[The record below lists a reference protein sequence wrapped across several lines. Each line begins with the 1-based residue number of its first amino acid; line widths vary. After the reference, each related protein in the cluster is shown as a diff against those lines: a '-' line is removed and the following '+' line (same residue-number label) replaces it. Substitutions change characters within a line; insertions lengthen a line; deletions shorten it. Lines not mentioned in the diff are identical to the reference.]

1 MKILQ
6 VVFVFS
12 NGFVFSLGRFHH
24 EKQSENPTAGPSIT
38 AEAEI
43 EEPDLVK
50 EGTSKQSASQTE
62 SKTEKVSQSQGNIQN
77 EYI

>member
-12 NGFVFSLGRFHH
+12 NGFLFSLGRYHH

-38 AEAEI
+38 AEAVF

-62 SKTEKVSQSQGNIQN
+62 AKTEKITQPQEKIQN